1 MRVQDIIPIWRLE
14 RLRARWKANRNL
26 HARPIDI
33 DQPTSYD
40 DLLREITILPEDWHG
55 AGVCGLTPLRAI
67 AFYAQNRKIVHS
79 AETGVGKST
88 LLLSHISQ
96 HHTAFALDD
105 TGTSNSLI
113 NVRDSTLLR
122 RDCVNFIIGPTQQTL
137 PRYSFTNRLQMVLI
151 DGPHGF
157 PFPEIEYY
165 FFYPQLDEDGLL
177 IIDDIHIPT
186 VFRLFSFLREEKMFD
201 FLGVASTTAFFR
213 RNSSAPFDPLGDGWW
228 MQNYNRKRFPIS
240 DFDQD
245 FLSAN
250 APTSVEFRNL
260 MLHAIHQLQDRAS
273 KAK

>member
-1 MRVQDIIPIWRLE
+1 MRVRDIIPIWRLE
-14 RLRARWKANRNL
+14 RLRARWKADRNL
-26 HARPIDI
+26 HAWTIDI
-33 DQPTSYD
+33 DQPTTYD
-40 DLLREITILPEDWHG
+40 ELLRELTILPEDWHG
-55 AGVCGLTPLRAI
+55 AGVCGLPPLRAI
-67 AFYAQNRKIVHS
+67 ALYAQKRQIVYS

-113 NVRDSTLLR
+113 NVRDSPLLR

-151 DGPHGF
+151 DGPHGY

-245 FLSAN
+245 FVSAN
-250 APTSVEFRNL
+250 VPTSVEFKNL
-260 MLHAIHQLQDRAS
+260 MVHSGHQPQDRAS
-273 KAK
+273 NAK